1 VQKPIDHRPM
11 SDPLII
17 RNVKNQ
23 KISAKITKID
33 NKGRVTIKFDTNM
46 NQIANYT
53 SLDSKALE
61 LRIIDKR
68 KEVH

>member
-1 VQKPIDHRPM
+1 M
-11 SDPLII
+11 SDLLII